1 MIKTAGNRQVGF
13 TLIEL
18 LVTIAVI
25 IIFATIAVPGFRTMV
40 ADNRLTA
47 DFNQVLT
54 GLHYARSEAA
64 KRREPV
70 SVEVSGSWLM
80 VIEDSGGNE
89 IRRLESEDSRVSISP
104 TPFDVTF
111 NALGRS
117 PGCSSCSLTMSYEG
131 SENLEVGVTGH
142 VSRP

>member
-1 MIKTAGNRQVGF
+1 MTAGNRRTGF

-54 GLHYARSEAA
+54 GLHFARSEAA

-80 VIEDSGGNE
+80 VIEDGDGNE
-89 IRRLESEDSRVSISP
+89 LRRLASEDDRVSIDP
-104 TPFDVTF
+104 DPFTVNF
-111 NALGRS
+111 NELGRS
-117 PGCSSCSLTMSYEG
+117 PGCSPCSLTMSYAG
-131 SENLEVGVTGH
+131 SETVEVGVTGNI
-142 VSRP
+142 SRP